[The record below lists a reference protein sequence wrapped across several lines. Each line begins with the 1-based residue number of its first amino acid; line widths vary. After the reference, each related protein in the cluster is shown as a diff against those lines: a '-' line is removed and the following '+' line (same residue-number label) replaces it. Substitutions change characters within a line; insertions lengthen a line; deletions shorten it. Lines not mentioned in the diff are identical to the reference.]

1 MFVYYTL
8 WSKIYILPHRGHL
21 VRKHK
26 QDNQPHV
33 KHEKQQIV
41 QEERQTDYVTPAS
54 TSPKS
59 HDCNQ
64 IDMIFLFILCQSDS
78 FGSSDDKAY

>member
-41 QEERQTDYVTPAS
+41 GNRKKERQTDYVTPAS

-78 FGSSDDKAY
+78 FWFFR